1 MKDPKVWDIIA
12 WVSFILAIITMII
25 YFFVDDNYSES
36 PTWLIAAIVSWYYS
50 DHLEKADSNKA

>member
-25 YFFVDDNYSES
+25 YFFVDDNYVES
-36 PTWLIAAIVSWYYS
+36 PTWLIAAIASWYYS